1 MRGCGLPAGRGGE
14 LPHGRLEV
22 TAGVALCT
30 QWTDLA
36 HLSLHRSV
44 GLQRVEAA
52 EGYQG
57 PRGKKIK

>member
-1 MRGCGLPAGRGGE
+1 MRGCGLLAGRGGD
-14 LPHGRLEV
+14 LAHGHPEV
-22 TAGVALCT
+22 TVDVALCT

-36 HLSLHRSV
+36 YLSLHRSV
-44 GLQRVEAA
+44 GLQRVEVA